1 MTSTHPIRFGYKA
14 SAEQFG
20 PSELLAFSVQAERL
34 GFDDVAS
41 SDHFQPWRHHGGHSP
56 AVLPW
61 LGALGARTE
70 RVRMGTSVLTP
81 TFRYHPAVVAQAF
94 ATLGS
99 LSPGRVFLGVG
110 TGESMNETPIT
121 AGEWPPIKE
130 RRRRLAE
137 AVELIRALWREE
149 RLDFSGEYYTTRKA
163 TVYDRPETPVPIYI
177 AASGP
182 LAAKLAGRAG
192 DGFICTSGKDPG
204 LYGSLLEALAEG
216 ADAAGR
222 DAASIAKMIEVKV
235 SYDPDAERA
244 ERDCGWW
251 AALALSGEEKAGVED
266 PVEMERL
273 ADANRER
280 ASSRFIVSD
289 DPADM
294 AERIGT
300 YIDLGFDELVFH
312 LPGDDQG
319 RSLDLFA
326 RDVLPLLRAR
336 VPAGRAA

>member
-1 MTSTHPIRFGYKA
+1 MTANHPIRFGYKA

-20 PSELLAFSVQAERL
+20 PSELLALSVQAGRL

-56 AVLPW
+56 AVMPW
-61 LGALGARTE
+61 LGALGASTQ

-94 ATLGS
+94 ATLGC
-99 LSPGRVFLGVG
+99 LFPDRVFLGVG

-121 AGEWPPIKE
+121 AGEWPPVKE

-137 AVELIRALWREE
+137 AVQLMRALWREE
-149 RLDFSGEYYTTRKA
+149 RVDFSGDYYTTRKA
-163 TVYDRPETPVPIYI
+163 TIYDRPETPVPIYI

-192 DGFICTSGKDPG
+192 DGFICTSGKDPD
-204 LYGSLLEALAEG
+204 LYGTLLEAVAEG
-216 ADAAGR
+216 AEAAGR
-222 DAASIAKMIEVKV
+222 DVGQIAKMIEVKV
-235 SYDPDAERA
+235 SYDPDVERA

-251 AALALSGEEKAGVED
+251 AALALSGDEKAGVED

-273 ADANRER
+273 ADANKER

-289 DPADM
+289 DPSDM
-294 AERIGT
+294 ADRIGT
-300 YIDLGFDELVFH
+300 YLDLGFDELVFH
-312 LPGDDQG
+312 FPGDDQS
-319 RSLDLFA
+319 RSLELFA

-336 VPAGRAA
+336 VPAGAA

>member
-1 MTSTHPIRFGYKA
+1 MTPSHPIRFGYKA

-20 PSELLAFSVQAERL
+20 PSQLLEMSLQAERL
-34 GFDDVAS
+34 GFDDIAS

-61 LGALGARTE
+61 LGALGARTQHA
-70 RVRMGTSVLTP
+70 RMGTSVLTP

-94 ATLGS
+94 ATLGC
-99 LSPGRVFLGVG
+99 LYPGRVFLGVG

-121 AGEWPPIKE
+121 AGEWPPVKE

-137 AVELIRALWREE
+137 AVGLIRGLWSEE
-149 RLDFSGEYYTTRKA
+149 RLDFSGEFYTTRKA
-163 TVYDRPETPVPIYI
+163 TIYDRPETPVPIYV

-182 LAAKLAGRAG
+182 LAAKLAGRVG
-192 DGFICTSGKDPG
+192 DGFICTSGKDPD
-204 LYGSLLEALAEG
+204 LYGTLLEALAEG
-216 ADAAGR
+216 ADAADR
-222 DAASIAKMIEVKV
+222 DVAKIAKMIEVKV
-235 SYDPDAERA
+235 SYDPDLARA

-251 AALALSGEEKAGVED
+251 AALALTGDEKAGVED

-273 ADANRER
+273 ADANREK

-294 AERIGT
+294 ADRIGA
-300 YIDLGFDELVFH
+300 YLELGFDELVFH
-312 LPGDDQG
+312 FPGEDQA
-319 RSLDLFA
+319 RSLEAFA

-336 VPAGRAA
+336 VPAGAA